1 MTDYPFDNILA
12 VDSSGPEL
20 LGGLPVIRVA
30 SNALVTLFDLADPA
44 KTPVALKTVDG
55 LPIPNPVQVNA
66 IGMGPAPVAQFW
78 QIGWEGGGL
87 SGVFT
92 SNLGLRNE
100 TLAAVDA
107 AQGARLAAENAAS
120 TAGAD
125 AVAAVS
131 VALADVVSDVDAA
144 KGAAESAAALVG
156 APADTAMAAAANNSG
171 SQFRGALN
179 ATFVPGNPTLVVT
192 YNGDGSVATTTENGV
207 LTSFTYNTD
216 GTVATQTRAG
226 VTKTFTYD
234 ANGNVT
240 GAA

>member
-30 SNALVTLFDLADPA
+30 SNALVTLFDLADPT

-66 IGMGPAPVAQFW
+66 IGMGPAPIGPVW
-78 QIGWEGGGL
+78 QLGWEGGGL

-92 SNLGLRNE
+92 SNIGLRNE
-100 TLAAVDA
+100 TVAALEA
-107 AQGARLAAENAAS
+107 AQGAQLAAENAAA

-125 AVAAVS
+125 AAAAADAALAGAVS
-131 VALADVVSDVDAA
+131 DAESA
-144 KGAAESAAALVG
+144 QAAAEAAAALVG

-179 ATFVPGNPTLVVT
+179 ATFVRFEDEAGNPLPSRNVVIKV
-192 YNGDGSVATTTENGV
+192 SATTGEIIDIV
-207 LTSFTYNTD
+207 SE
-216 GTVATQTRAG
+216 A
-226 VTKTFTYD
+226 
-234 ANGNVT
+234 
-240 GAA
+240 